1 MESFSFDATAGASQ
15 STAKPRLLGNNIY
28 TVKFDGCEIKDIQG
42 VKDPTALYK
51 VLSLKFSN
59 DEGSYDHTVFEPK
72 GDDYKRTD
80 KEFTNKNGNIEKIPQ
95 ASNVESLMLFLKH
108 IIDAVN
114 PTVAKQIDSGE
125 KKLGAKSWDELRNL
139 ISNILNAGKGAQTK
153 IKLLKNKAGEA
164 TFPGFFT
171 AVNRDGKAYIRNNF
185 VGEKVAFTAYEID
198 RIKNENTAKPTDVAT
213 LDLGIEEK
221 ATDSGLDLNF
231 EVSGL

>member
-198 RIKNENTAKPTDVAT
+198 RIKNENTAKPTDAAT

>member
-164 TFPGFFT
+164 IFPGFFT

-198 RIKNENTAKPTDVAT
+198 RIKNENTAKPTDAAT

-231 EVSGL
+231 EVSEL

>member
-185 VGEKVAFTAYEID
+185 VGEKVAFTAYEVD
-198 RIKNENTAKPTDVAT
+198 RIKNENTAKPTDAAT
-213 LDLGIEEK
+213 LDFGIEEK
-221 ATDSGLDLNF
+221 AADSGLDLNF

>member
-15 STAKPRLLGNNIY
+15 STTKPRLLGNNIY

-198 RIKNENTAKPTDVAT
+198 RIKNENTAKPTDAAT

>member
-198 RIKNENTAKPTDVAT
+198 RIKNENTAKPTDAAA

>member
-15 STAKPRLLGNNIY
+15 STAKSRLPGNNIY

-108 IIDAVN
+108 VIDSVN
-114 PTVAKQIDSGE
+114 PTIAKQIDSGE

-185 VGEKVAFTAYEID
+185 VGEKVAFTAYEVD
-198 RIKNENTAKPTDVAT
+198 RIKNENTAKPTDAAT

>member
-42 VKDPTALYK
+42 VKDPTVLYK

-185 VGEKVAFTAYEID
+185 VGEKVAFTAYEVD
-198 RIKNENTAKPTDVAT
+198 RIKNENTAKPTDAAT

-221 ATDSGLDLNF
+221 AADSGLDLNF